1 MEKTNNKTNTAAA
14 LLKRWAPVVVMLS
27 FLAVEFYSKFLRYSA
42 ASSDLQKG
50 FKGIV
55 LIAMLLG
62 LLLNFKF
69 NKRLILLLGALFG
82 VFLAGQF
89 TLDPAFSYSNW
100 LTLGRFVLP
109 IVFFGFF
116 ASYPSDK
123 DGLHSFFNLFEWF
136 FVLNLL
142 FVLVGMAADWYVV
155 HTYMGDR
162 FGYNGF
168 LVTSATA
175 SYAFF
180 AALGYYYFRYGIA
193 ALRQWRF
200 WIVVVGSALA
210 GTKSLYL
217 GMVLFGLLMLFD
229 HYKKYWKFLLPAG
242 ALCLLGALYILLYQV
257 PEFAQIR
264 VQEGFWSALLSYRD
278 QLLVNQTLPYV
289 TDNWQWSNY
298 LFGGVSDFSLRSQL
312 DLIDLFFFWGIFGGL
327 IYLFTYLKT
336 YFDFK
341 LTWPQLVYFLILGL
355 MVLFAGNFFI
365 YTSVP
370 LFLLSLKLAIVKN
383 YIS

>member
-1 MEKTNNKTNTAAA
+1 
-14 LLKRWAPVVVMLS
+14 MLFVLVS
-27 FLAVEFYSKFLRYSA
+27 FIVIEFYSKYLRYSNNT
-42 ASSDLQKG
+42 SDFQKG
-50 FKGIV
+50 FKGVV
-55 LIAMLLG
+55 LIVMLFG
-62 LLLNFKF
+62 LLLNYKSS
-69 NKRLILLLGALFG
+69 KRLIFLLASLFG
-82 VFLAGQF
+82 TFLIGQF
-89 TLDPAFSYSNW
+89 TLDPAFAYSNW
-100 LTLGRFVLP
+100 LTFGRFVLP
-109 IVFFGFF
+109 LVFFGFF
-116 ASYPSDK
+116 ASYPTDK
-123 DGLHSFFNLFEWF
+123 RGVQTFLMLFEWF
-136 FVLNLL
+136 FVINLA
-142 FVLVGMAADWYVV
+142 FVLAGILADWYVV

-180 AALGYYYFRYGIA
+180 AALGYYYFHYGIA
-193 ALRQWRF
+193 ALKQWRF
-200 WIVVVGSALA
+200 WVVVAGSVLA

-217 GMVLFGLLMLFD
+217 GMVLFGFLILFD

-264 VQEGFWSALLSYRD
+264 EQEGFWAALLSYRD

-298 LFGGVSDFSLRSQL
+298 FFGGVSDFSLRSQL
-312 DLIDLFFFWGIFGGL
+312 DLIDLFFFWGFFGGL

-341 LTWPQLVYFLILGL
+341 LTWPQLAYFLILGL

-365 YTSVP
+365 YTSIP
-370 LFLLSLKLAIVKN
+370 LFLLFVKLAITTQK
-383 YIS
+383 S